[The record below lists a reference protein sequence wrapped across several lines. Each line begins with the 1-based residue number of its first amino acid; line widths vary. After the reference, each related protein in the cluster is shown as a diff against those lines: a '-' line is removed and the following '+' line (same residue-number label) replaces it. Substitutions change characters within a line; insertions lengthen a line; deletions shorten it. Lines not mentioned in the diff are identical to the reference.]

1 LERDGRVKPGH
12 DGWYY
17 RQQRNDMRGY
27 LPENPRRVLEIGC
40 GEGGFSAGIAGTVET
55 WGIEPNKAAA
65 EAAATRLHRVL
76 TGRFEDVADQLPRG
90 YFDLIVCNDVIE
102 HMTDHDGFLC
112 DIRDYFADGGVLV
125 GSVPNMRNY
134 KVLFDLLCLGDWQYR
149 DSGIQDRTHL
159 RWFTAKSLRRSLTD
173 AGYRIEAFRGMN
185 GSLSPGRAK
194 WAWPRFLFGC
204 ALIGLTLGAA
214 RDIVHAQFGF
224 RIAPLK

>member
-1 LERDGRVKPGH
+1 MTGA
-12 DGWYY
+12 YY
-17 RQQRNDMRGY
+17 RQQRNDMRGF
-27 LPENPRRVLEIGC
+27 LPENPCRVLEIGC
-40 GEGGFSAGIAGTVET
+40 GEGGFIAGIPGSMET
-55 WGIEPNKAAA
+55 WGIEPNAAA
-65 EAAATRLHRVL
+65 ASVAATKLHRVL
-76 TGRFEDVADQLPRG
+76 TGRFEDVADQIPRG

-102 HMTDHDGFLC
+102 HMTDHDAFLRE
-112 DIRDYFADGGVLV
+112 IRDRFAEGGVLV

-159 RWFTAKSLRRSLTD
+159 RWFTAKSLRRSLID

-185 GSLSPGRAK
+185 GSLSPRRAK

-204 ALIGLTLGAA
+204 VLIGLTLSAA